1 MKTRKWP
8 LLLMA
13 ILTVLSMSSCQDWGE
28 ADPPAGNQKL
38 PAKPDTSAKLIAEF
52 TFDEDFNSTATEGET
67 PVSGEGFAYSADQEI
82 PEIVQDD
89 ERESGVMHA
98 NGGYLRIPN
107 PLIGADIQT
116 GVSFSFFVKPTK
128 TDHTGAL
135 ISFSDGTNKLYFTAN
150 AFLSYTGTGGYLDVN
165 DPEVSVTNAIPY
177 GTWHYVALTFTGK
190 GYAIYIDGTK
200 KYDTNNHASISSGKT
215 RAVSVGD
222 FDYSNMIDLL
232 SSATYIY
239 LGYGSDTETAEAY
252 YDDLKIWT
260 NTFSDSD
267 AQGPNIGGGV
277 YVPDPVYKATF
288 ETTTGLQIIG
298 GGSFVTDD
306 NSAFGTVFK
315 NIPGGM
321 RQNYLLLPEDVMSH
335 SAETKE
341 MSIGMWVNA
350 KDAGISST
358 YMWSPLFSAHGQA
371 PGIAGTANT
380 DNWPMFAL
388 YVRGTLQLNNAG
400 WCNFDDA
407 QNVNGTNALYHDATD
422 WLADHGWHYYTVTLT
437 ATSAKVYM
445 DGELKNEW
453 QVAGTGDNNTIEGA
467 FIYGANYKYITLGG
481 NQAFDWGDPD
491 PGFMFDDFAVYNK
504 ELSPEQIKQIM
515 EDKTLALPTPVYI
528 NTFEEG
534 AGDAKIVGSGKIVS
548 VEDKGFGQIFQNVAG
563 SKGTNYLMLPQDALS
578 HSVESQEVSI
588 SVWVNAKNAGGSDD
602 YRYSPLFTAYG
613 NEPSAGSENIWPLF
627 VLQSRGLAQ
636 INCNGWTDFTAAQNE
651 KGVNTVY
658 CSEYAADGIV
668 CEEDWLKDHEWH
680 LYTAVLTSTTCKIYI
695 DGEVA
700 NSWTVS
706 GSGDGNTISGIFTN
720 GADLKY
726 ISLGGNQAWTWAD
739 PDPGFMFDDIAIYNK
754 ALTIDEIQAIMK
766 KKKN

>member
-116 GVSFSFFVKPTK
+116 GVSFSFFVKSTK

-165 DPEVSVTNAIPY
+165 DPEVSVTNAMPY
-177 GTWHYVALTFTGK
+177 GTWHYVALTFTEK

-239 LGYGSDTETAEAY
+239 LGYGSDTETTEAY

-267 AQGPNIGGGV
+267 AQGPNIGSGIH
-277 YVPDPVYKATF
+277 VPDPVYKATF

-504 ELSPEQIKQIM
+504 ELSP
-515 EDKTLALPTPVYI
+515 AP
-528 NTFEEG
+528 
-534 AGDAKIVGSGKIVS
+534 S
-548 VEDKGFGQIFQNVAG
+548 
-563 SKGTNYLMLPQDALS
+563 SKVLM
-578 HSVESQEVSI
+578 
-588 SVWVNAKNAGGSDD
+588 
-602 YRYSPLFTAYG
+602 
-613 NEPSAGSENIWPLF
+613 
-627 VLQSRGLAQ
+627 
-636 INCNGWTDFTAAQNE
+636 
-651 KGVNTVY
+651 
-658 CSEYAADGIV
+658 
-668 CEEDWLKDHEWH
+668 
-680 LYTAVLTSTTCKIYI
+680 
-695 DGEVA
+695 
-700 NSWTVS
+700 
-706 GSGDGNTISGIFTN
+706 
-720 GADLKY
+720 
-726 ISLGGNQAWTWAD
+726 
-739 PDPGFMFDDIAIYNK
+739 
-754 ALTIDEIQAIMK
+754 
-766 KKKN
+766 

>member
-52 TFDEDFNSTATEGET
+52 TFDEDFNSTAAEGET
-67 PVSGEGFAYSADQEI
+67 PILGEGFAYSADQEI

-422 WLADHGWHYYTVTLT
+422 WLADHGWRT
-437 ATSAKVYM
+437 
-445 DGELKNEW
+445 
-453 QVAGTGDNNTIEGA
+453 
-467 FIYGANYKYITLGG
+467 
-481 NQAFDWGDPD
+481 
-491 PGFMFDDFAVYNK
+491 
-504 ELSPEQIKQIM
+504 
-515 EDKTLALPTPVYI
+515 
-528 NTFEEG
+528 EER
-534 AGDAKIVGSGKIVS
+534 
-548 VEDKGFGQIFQNVAG
+548 
-563 SKGTNYLMLPQDALS
+563 M
-578 HSVESQEVSI
+578 
-588 SVWVNAKNAGGSDD
+588 AGGR
-602 YRYSPLFTAYG
+602 YR
-613 NEPSAGSENIWPLF
+613 
-627 VLQSRGLAQ
+627 R
-636 INCNGWTDFTAAQNE
+636 
-651 KGVNTVY
+651 
-658 CSEYAADGIV
+658 
-668 CEEDWLKDHEWH
+668 
-680 LYTAVLTSTTCKIYI
+680 
-695 DGEVA
+695 
-700 NSWTVS
+700 
-706 GSGDGNTISGIFTN
+706 
-720 GADLKY
+720 
-726 ISLGGNQAWTWAD
+726 
-739 PDPGFMFDDIAIYNK
+739 
-754 ALTIDEIQAIMK
+754 
-766 KKKN
+766 

>member
-67 PVSGEGFAYSADQEI
+67 PVSGEVFAYSADQEI

-116 GVSFSFFVKPTK
+116 GVSFSFFVKSTK

-165 DPEVSVTNAIPY
+165 DPEVSVTNAMPY
-177 GTWHYVALTFTGK
+177 GTWHYVALTFTEK

-267 AQGPNIGGGV
+267 AQGPNIGGGIH
-277 YVPDPVYKATF
+277 VPDPVYKATF
-288 ETTTGLQIIG
+288 ETTTELQIIG

-504 ELSPEQIKQIM
+504 ELSPEQIKPVSY
-515 EDKTLALPTPVYI
+515 THLTLPT
-528 NTFEEG
+528 
-534 AGDAKIVGSGKIVS
+534 
-548 VEDKGFGQIFQNVAG
+548 
-563 SKGTNYLMLPQDALS
+563 
-578 HSVESQEVSI
+578 
-588 SVWVNAKNAGGSDD
+588 
-602 YRYSPLFTAYG
+602 
-613 NEPSAGSENIWPLF
+613 
-627 VLQSRGLAQ
+627 
-636 INCNGWTDFTAAQNE
+636 
-651 KGVNTVY
+651 
-658 CSEYAADGIV
+658 
-668 CEEDWLKDHEWH
+668 
-680 LYTAVLTSTTCKIYI
+680 
-695 DGEVA
+695 
-700 NSWTVS
+700 
-706 GSGDGNTISGIFTN
+706 
-720 GADLKY
+720 
-726 ISLGGNQAWTWAD
+726 
-739 PDPGFMFDDIAIYNK
+739 IA
-754 ALTIDEIQAIMK
+754 
-766 KKKN
+766 

>member
-116 GVSFSFFVKPTK
+116 GVSFSFFVKSTK

-165 DPEVSVTNAIPY
+165 DPEVSVTNAMPY
-177 GTWHYVALTFTGK
+177 GTWHYVALTFTEK

-267 AQGPNIGGGV
+267 AQGPNIGGGIH
-277 YVPDPVYKATF
+277 VPDPVYKATF
-288 ETTTGLQIIG
+288 ETTTGL
-298 GGSFVTDD
+298 
-306 NSAFGTVFK
+306 
-315 NIPGGM
+315 
-321 RQNYLLLPEDVMSH
+321 
-335 SAETKE
+335 
-341 MSIGMWVNA
+341 
-350 KDAGISST
+350 
-358 YMWSPLFSAHGQA
+358 
-371 PGIAGTANT
+371 
-380 DNWPMFAL
+380 
-388 YVRGTLQLNNAG
+388 
-400 WCNFDDA
+400 
-407 QNVNGTNALYHDATD
+407 
-422 WLADHGWHYYTVTLT
+422 
-437 ATSAKVYM
+437 
-445 DGELKNEW
+445 
-453 QVAGTGDNNTIEGA
+453 
-467 FIYGANYKYITLGG
+467 
-481 NQAFDWGDPD
+481 
-491 PGFMFDDFAVYNK
+491 
-504 ELSPEQIKQIM
+504 
-515 EDKTLALPTPVYI
+515 
-528 NTFEEG
+528 
-534 AGDAKIVGSGKIVS
+534 
-548 VEDKGFGQIFQNVAG
+548 
-563 SKGTNYLMLPQDALS
+563 
-578 HSVESQEVSI
+578 
-588 SVWVNAKNAGGSDD
+588 
-602 YRYSPLFTAYG
+602 
-613 NEPSAGSENIWPLF
+613 
-627 VLQSRGLAQ
+627 
-636 INCNGWTDFTAAQNE
+636 
-651 KGVNTVY
+651 
-658 CSEYAADGIV
+658 
-668 CEEDWLKDHEWH
+668 
-680 LYTAVLTSTTCKIYI
+680 
-695 DGEVA
+695 
-700 NSWTVS
+700 
-706 GSGDGNTISGIFTN
+706 
-720 GADLKY
+720 
-726 ISLGGNQAWTWAD
+726 
-739 PDPGFMFDDIAIYNK
+739 
-754 ALTIDEIQAIMK
+754 
-766 KKKN
+766 